1 MLDNYIIVYISTC
14 FLYLSWYTNANVQ
27 TTSLCPLMETNSDL
41 CPESPTTINWLD
53 LGLFW
58 VTIIIITIIFLSP
71 YLSQPLSS
79 PQPDWVKVFI
89 SATVANIVLKKLNM
103 QFWMK
108 SLFTLSQ
115 ILKQHHW
122 QPVPNDEMTS
132 PYSWVIIRKIF
143 LVWIFYID
151 GFTNL
156 ILAFYL
162 SLKELW
168 LPLSVERLES
178 SIPRSWQ
185 MSVVFLHF
193 CTSGFKPCLGIC
205 FLCIAYDNVVQLPGK
220 SICSGAKS
228 PSSPEGAFSEAPVFT
243 LFFLLDK
250 TVFLDLT
257 NQSRHFYSDQMRVD
271 TEGWLRRNLEVWSG
285 PVLACRPPWQ
295 RWLAWQWCCPRWQR
309 WERGQSQT
317 SLHLSQRLQTVY
329 IIDNWDWRRINCIEF
344 LNWPGV
350 ALETSGGEGE
360 MVPFCVGCLCL
371 CLCGAV
377 REGDITPSC
386 PGVDWAKILLCEGE
400 SYKKKWM
407 SPNTKGGTL
416 WKELSLTQ
424 FLEQI
429 FHLWLR
435 ASFLRDRHR
444 LEETILSKKRFSA
457 V

>member
-1 MLDNYIIVYISTC
+1 MSQSELMNFIALIFPTGTYKTSSSKNIEEDICQMVATIRPFELLEMAADIIWTAFLQDCDVLLLKSVFLPNSFVLYSHFDSEKLAQWPTSKKGRQSDKSEGKNVEMLDNYIIVYISTC

-143 LVWIFYID
+143 HRWP
-151 GFTNL
+151 GFTDL

-162 SLKELW
+162 SLKELSL

-220 SICSGAKS
+220 PICSGAKS

-243 LFFLLDK
+243 FFFLLDK

-309 WERGQSQT
+309 WERG
-317 SLHLSQRLQTVY
+317 
-329 IIDNWDWRRINCIEF
+329 
-344 LNWPGV
+344 
-350 ALETSGGEGE
+350 
-360 MVPFCVGCLCL
+360 
-371 CLCGAV
+371 
-377 REGDITPSC
+377 
-386 PGVDWAKILLCEGE
+386 
-400 SYKKKWM
+400 
-407 SPNTKGGTL
+407 
-416 WKELSLTQ
+416 
-424 FLEQI
+424 
-429 FHLWLR
+429 
-435 ASFLRDRHR
+435 
-444 LEETILSKKRFSA
+444 
-457 V
+457 

>member
-1 MLDNYIIVYISTC
+1 MIYQCKCTNNKSLSTNGDEQRSLSRESDDHQLAGPGFILSYNNNYLLYFFITLPVST
-14 FLYLSWYTNANVQ
+14 F
-27 TTSLCPLMETNSDL
+27 E
-41 CPESPTTINWLD
+41 
-53 LGLFW
+53 
-58 VTIIIITIIFLSP
+58 LSP
-71 YLSQPLSS
+71 AWLSKSIYKRHCCQHCI
-79 PQPDWVKVFI
+79 KEI
-89 SATVANIVLKKLNM
+89 KCAVLKN
-103 QFWMK
+103 
-108 SLFTLSQ
+108 LFTLSQ

-132 PYSWVIIRKIF
+132 PYSWVIIRKIVP
-143 LVWIFYID
+143 VWIFHRWP
-151 GFTNL
+151 GFTDL

-162 SLKELW
+162 SLKELSL

-295 RWLAWQWCCPRWQR
+295 RWLAWQ
-309 WERGQSQT
+309 
-317 SLHLSQRLQTVY
+317 
-329 IIDNWDWRRINCIEF
+329 
-344 LNWPGV
+344 
-350 ALETSGGEGE
+350 
-360 MVPFCVGCLCL
+360 
-371 CLCGAV
+371 
-377 REGDITPSC
+377 
-386 PGVDWAKILLCEGE
+386 
-400 SYKKKWM
+400 
-407 SPNTKGGTL
+407 
-416 WKELSLTQ
+416 
-424 FLEQI
+424 
-429 FHLWLR
+429 
-435 ASFLRDRHR
+435 
-444 LEETILSKKRFSA
+444 
-457 V
+457 

>member
-1 MLDNYIIVYISTC
+1 MFTNGDVQRSLSRESDDHQLAGPGFILSYNNNYHHY
-14 FLYLSWYTNANVQ
+14 
-27 TTSLCPLMETNSDL
+27 
-41 CPESPTTINWLD
+41 
-53 LGLFW
+53 
-58 VTIIIITIIFLSP
+58 FLSP

-162 SLKELW
+162 SLKELSL

-178 SIPRSWQ
+178 LIPRSWQ

-295 RWLAWQWCCPRWQR
+295 RWLAWQ
-309 WERGQSQT
+309 
-317 SLHLSQRLQTVY
+317 
-329 IIDNWDWRRINCIEF
+329 
-344 LNWPGV
+344 
-350 ALETSGGEGE
+350 
-360 MVPFCVGCLCL
+360 
-371 CLCGAV
+371 
-377 REGDITPSC
+377 
-386 PGVDWAKILLCEGE
+386 
-400 SYKKKWM
+400 
-407 SPNTKGGTL
+407 
-416 WKELSLTQ
+416 
-424 FLEQI
+424 
-429 FHLWLR
+429 
-435 ASFLRDRHR
+435 
-444 LEETILSKKRFSA
+444 
-457 V
+457 

>member
-1 MLDNYIIVYISTC
+1 
-14 FLYLSWYTNANVQ
+14 
-27 TTSLCPLMETNSDL
+27 
-41 CPESPTTINWLD
+41 
-53 LGLFW
+53 
-58 VTIIIITIIFLSP
+58 
-71 YLSQPLSS
+71 
-79 PQPDWVKVFI
+79 
-89 SATVANIVLKKLNM
+89 
-103 QFWMK
+103 MK

-162 SLKELW
+162 SLKELSL

-178 SIPRSWQ
+178 LIPRSWQ

-193 CTSGFKPCLGIC
+193 CSSGFKPCLGIC
-205 FLCIAYDNVVQLPGK
+205 FLCIANDNVVQLPGK
-220 SICSGAKS
+220 PICSGAKS
-228 PSSPEGAFSEAPVFT
+228 PSSPEGAFSEAEIRVF
-243 LFFLLDK
+243 FFLLDK

-360 MVPFCVGCLCL
+360 MVPSCVGLSQILTVFVFVFVELWEKVISHHLVQVLTGQKYFSVKERVIKRSECPPTQRVEPFERSFHWHNSLNKSFISDSVLHFWEIDTCWKKQFYLKNVFPQCIIITSLRMAVFVLDIVHWTLC
-371 CLCGAV
+371 APV
-377 REGDITPSC
+377 F
-386 PGVDWAKILLCEGE
+386 E
-400 SYKKKWM
+400 SSW
-407 SPNTKGGTL
+407 
-416 WKELSLTQ
+416 
-424 FLEQI
+424 EQI
-429 FHLWLR
+429 LHRFLSMCAAHIVTKIKYTSHLVQNISLK
-435 ASFLRDRHR
+435 
-444 LEETILSKKRFSA
+444 TMM
-457 V
+457 

>member
-1 MLDNYIIVYISTC
+1 MSQSELMNFIALIFPTGTYKTSSSKNIEEDICQMVATIRPFELLEMAADIIWTAFLQDCDVLLLKSVFLPNSFVLYSHFDSEKLAQWPTSKKGRQSDKSEGKNVEMLDNYIIVYISTC

-143 LVWIFYID
+143 HRWP
-151 GFTNL
+151 GFTDL

-162 SLKELW
+162 SLKELSL

-220 SICSGAKS
+220 PICSGAKS

-285 PVLACRPPWQ
+285 PVLACRSRWQ
-295 RWLAWQWCCPRWQR
+295 RWLAWQRFCPRWQR

-317 SLHLSQRLQTVY
+317 SLHLSQRLQTV
-329 IIDNWDWRRINCIEF
+329 
-344 LNWPGV
+344 
-350 ALETSGGEGE
+350 
-360 MVPFCVGCLCL
+360 
-371 CLCGAV
+371 
-377 REGDITPSC
+377 
-386 PGVDWAKILLCEGE
+386 
-400 SYKKKWM
+400 
-407 SPNTKGGTL
+407 
-416 WKELSLTQ
+416 
-424 FLEQI
+424 
-429 FHLWLR
+429 
-435 ASFLRDRHR
+435 
-444 LEETILSKKRFSA
+444 
-457 V
+457 